1 MLPRM
6 TPRNLLIGVLALIF
20 VGGIAYA
27 LQRELAREELIIQS
41 SISGVVEID
50 PELYRRGLAD
60 IVKTDRLVLLL
71 VDPQSGEVR
80 ALGTE
85 SPFVPPQ
92 TIIVG
97 QRDARS
103 PLAGSYLVVGISDK
117 DGEIFRVVRGEVY
130 GRSAEPIAL
139 GSERFRLVLN
149 QPYRG
154 GLFNGQFP
162 AGLVKKPPVDS
173 GNGSAAGP
181 SAKIEGTIRVAPG
194 LAGQVAPHDRVVLLV
209 FSSDQRR
216 PVATRIY
223 PRATLPLPFSID
235 ISAQAVASSP
245 GGFYLRVLTD
255 KDNNPV
261 NAVPGEIIGRS
272 TTPVPAGSTGV
283 TLEMN
288 EPYIR

>member
-1 MLPRM
+1 MPPRM

-162 AGLVKKPPVDS
+162 AGLEIKPRVGS
-173 GNGSAAGP
+173 GNGG
-181 SAKIEGTIRVAPG
+181 SAKIEGTIHVAPG

-216 PVATRIY
+216 PVATRVY
-223 PRATLPLPFSID
+223 PRVTLPLPFSID

-288 EPYIR
+288 EPYTR